1 MKDMNIKKKMII
13 GFDIP
18 TIFIIVNVLL
28 GISSINNI
36 RNKIVETQ
44 QEEITNIRKTMEEI
58 GADEQK
64 AEVLVDAI
72 SSLQANTRE
81 SIQRLATNSNL
92 FSFAMVAVS
101 VIITIILSTNLIRAI
116 NKSVTQLSRAAR
128 EIAAGRVWFW
138 LSRRSSGVSPA

>member
-1 MKDMNIKKKMII
+1 MKDMKMKTKMII
-13 GFDIP
+13 GFVIP

-44 QEEITNIRKTMEEI
+44 QEEITDIRKTMEEI

-92 FSFAMVAVS
+92 N
-101 VIITIILSTNLIRAI
+101 I
-116 NKSVTQLSRAAR
+116 SR
-128 EIAAGRVWFW
+128 
-138 LSRRSSGVSPA
+138 L